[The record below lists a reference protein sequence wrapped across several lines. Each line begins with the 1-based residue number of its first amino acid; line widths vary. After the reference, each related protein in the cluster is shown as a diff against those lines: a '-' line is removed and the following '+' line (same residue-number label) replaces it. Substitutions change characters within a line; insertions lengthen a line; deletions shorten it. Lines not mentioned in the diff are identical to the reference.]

1 MSLAFRS
8 HQKMYNGHFQT
19 LEESFRVIVTVSR
32 LLGLLVMI
40 CTNFC
45 RYQIC
50 ERCEIEFESTK
61 FGSCAIDQS
70 SKDKRKFFLK
80 IDMMSFFRFLSLSL
94 IYFSSCIL
102 FLLVFLMS
110 FKTKWKLD
118 IYIYILR
125 NKQCLLSWGI

>member
-1 MSLAFRS
+1 
-8 HQKMYNGHFQT
+8 MYNGHFQT

-50 ERCEIEFESTK
+50 ERCEIEFGSTK

-80 IDMMSFFRFLSLSL
+80 IDMMSFFCFLFLSL

-110 FKTKWKLD
+110 FKTK
-118 IYIYILR
+118 
-125 NKQCLLSWGI
+125 

>member
-32 LLGLLVMI
+32 LPGFTCGDLHKFLSVSNMRKMW
-40 CTNFC
+40 NWF
-45 RYQIC
+45 
-50 ERCEIEFESTK
+50 FKSTK

-80 IDMMSFFRFLSLSL
+80 IDMMLFFRFLSLSL

-102 FLLVFLMS
+102 FFLVFLMS

-118 IYIYILR
+118 IYVLR